1 MAGLATKTKDRTTP
15 EKISNGAGT
24 AYVHAVCKI
33 TLLRT
38 RRRCLKKPVTLGASW
53 EGPERRVGETA
64 TIHKERHTGRRGEQ
78 THGMEACE
86 SNRVSAQDRTKPST
100 DPCFQRRGVLT
111 LTQPTG
117 WEGARE
123 PKENRADQGQ
133 DTRRTPQ
140 GARPMAI
147 PCLGFPVS
155 HRCCD
160 WPDPIG
166 WVRRRSSW
174 PLSDK
179 GATAG
184 SLVGTSPSPPQL
196 GWAPTPDSTKRPREE
211 DALAE
216 A

>member
-1 MAGLATKTKDRTTP
+1 ML
-15 EKISNGAGT
+15 
-24 AYVHAVCKI
+24 
-33 TLLRT
+33 
-38 RRRCLKKPVTLGASW
+38 
-53 EGPERRVGETA
+53 
-64 TIHKERHTGRRGEQ
+64 
-78 THGMEACE
+78 
-86 SNRVSAQDRTKPST
+86 
-100 DPCFQRRGVLT
+100 QRRGVLT

-160 WPDPIG
+160 WPDPVG

-196 GWAPTPDSTKRPREE
+196 GWAPTPDSTKREE

-216 A
+216 AGEAHFHSGNTNRSNREQVRVVSNMHQATRSRAVADGRLPSQDRHPSECASASPGPDA